1 MILMMMITTIMEMRR
16 KRFTLPDKIL
26 LCDVGQ
32 QENGGERGLRWG
44 KLDER
49 WVRDLSQKGEK
60 EESDHNDEV
69 LWLFSAASF
78 FLSSVQMV
86 IYLSV

>member
-1 MILMMMITTIMEMRR
+1 M
-16 KRFTLPDKIL
+16 
-26 LCDVGQ
+26 
-32 QENGGERGLRWG
+32 GERGLRWG